1 MLLLTFVNI
10 NESVIRTSNPVKNM
24 KIKFSN
30 LGYIKETELELRPLT
45 VIIGPNDSNKT
56 YLAYCV
62 YGILQQCLL
71 SMDRLDQVNNLN
83 SLMGWSQLVN
93 ASIHQEIERH
103 LFERLIAQSTNNELF
118 LKKPQAN
125 VEAAFIETLTT
136 IFNKNIY
143 RFKRKISLFFQ
154 DHDKKL
160 FANSN
165 FSLLPETFN
174 ALFDNRIPI
183 LGIESK
189 PIEERIVQA
198 LIDRIINTVLPK
210 PFLLPTERNALV
222 LNYKTLNKQRS
233 NRLEHRH
240 LQFHDKI
247 QKPDE
252 SVQIRYPKPVED
264 FLSFLKNSEIN
275 KNGKLT
281 PTTSFQ
287 ILADKIERDILDKN
301 HIFYEST
308 VLEENEVKL
317 KGKEIKVKINDKLT
331 IDLYNASSATKQL
344 TSLLLYLRY
353 RAKENDLLIIDEPE
367 MNLHPKSQAK
377 LLEIFCILVNL
388 GVKVLITTHSPYLV
402 DHLNRLVNAKTD
414 YYQTIQKQ
422 ARTLDSKYL
431 SAFLTLEQVN
441 AYEMKNN
448 QLHLLKY

>member
-1 MLLLTFVNI
+1 
-10 NESVIRTSNPVKNM
+10 M

-30 LGYIKETELELRPLT
+30 LGSIKETELELRPLT
-45 VIIGPNDSNKT
+45 IIIGPNNSNKT

-71 SMDRLDQVNNLN
+71 SIDRLDQINNLN

-93 ASIHQEIERH
+93 ESIHQEIERH
-103 LFERLIAQSTNNELF
+103 SFKRLIGQSTNNELF
-118 LKKPQAN
+118 LKKPKAN

-143 RFKRKISLFFQ
+143 RFKRKISIFFQ

-174 ALFDNRIPI
+174 ALFDNHIPI
-183 LGIESK
+183 LGIEGN
-189 PIEERIVQA
+189 PIEERIAQA
-198 LIDRIINTVLPK
+198 LIDRIINILLPK
-210 PFLLPTERNALV
+210 PFLLPTERNALI
-222 LNYKTLNKQRS
+222 LNYKMLNKQRS
-233 NRLEHRH
+233 NRLEHR
-240 LQFHDKI
+240 LSQFHEKI

-264 FLSFLKNSEIN
+264 FLSFLKNSEVN

-281 PTTSFQ
+281 PTTPFQ

-301 HIFYEST
+301 HIFYETT
-308 VLEENEVKL
+308 VLEEN
-317 KGKEIKVKINDKLT
+317 EIKVKINDKLT

-367 MNLHPKSQAK
+367 MNLHPKYQAK
-377 LLEIFCILVNL
+377 LLEIFAILVNI

-402 DHLNRLVNAKTD
+402 DHLNHLVNAKTD
-414 YYQTIQKQ
+414 SYQGIQKQ
-422 ARTLDSKYL
+422 ASTLDSKYL
-431 SAFLTLEQVN
+431 RAFLTLEQVN

>member
-1 MLLLTFVNI
+1 
-10 NESVIRTSNPVKNM
+10 M
-24 KIKFSN
+24 KIKISN
-30 LGYIKETELELRPLT
+30 LGSIKETELELRPLT
-45 VIIGPNDSNKT
+45 VIIGQNNSNKT

-71 SMDRLDQVNNLN
+71 SMDRLDQINNLN

-93 ASIHQEIERH
+93 ESIHQEIERH

-118 LKKPQAN
+118 LKKPKAN

-136 IFNKNIY
+136 VFNKNIY
-143 RFKRKISLFFQ
+143 RFKRKISIFFQ

-183 LGIESK
+183 LGIEGK
-189 PIEERIVQA
+189 PIEERIAQA

-222 LNYKTLNKQRS
+222 LNYKTLNSQRS
-233 NRLEHRH
+233 NGLEHRH
-240 LQFHDKI
+240 SQFHDKI

-252 SVQIRYPKPVED
+252 SVQIRYPQPVED

-275 KNGKLT
+275 KNGKLI
-281 PTTSFQ
+281 PTTPFQ

-308 VLEENEVKL
+308 VLEENEIKV

-344 TSLLLYLRY
+344 TPLLLYLRY

-422 ARTLDSKYL
+422 ASALDSKYL

>member
-1 MLLLTFVNI
+1 
-10 NESVIRTSNPVKNM
+10 
-24 KIKFSN
+24 
-30 LGYIKETELELRPLT
+30 
-45 VIIGPNDSNKT
+45 
-56 YLAYCV
+56 
-62 YGILQQCLL
+62 
-71 SMDRLDQVNNLN
+71 
-83 SLMGWSQLVN
+83 MGWSQLVN
-93 ASIHQEIERH
+93 ESIHQEIERH
-103 LFERLIAQSTNNELF
+103 SYERLIGQSTNNELF
-118 LKKPQAN
+118 FKKPKAN

-136 IFNKNIY
+136 VFNKNIY
-143 RFKRKISLFFQ
+143 RFKRKISIFFQ

-189 PIEERIVQA
+189 PIEERIAQA
-198 LIDRIINTVLPK
+198 LIDRIINTILPK

-233 NRLEHRH
+233 NGLEHRH
-240 LQFHDKI
+240 SRFYNHEKI

-252 SVQIRYPKPVED
+252 FVQIRYPKPVED
-264 FLSFLKNSEIN
+264 LLSFLKNSEIN

-281 PTTSFQ
+281 PTTPFQ

-301 HIFYEST
+301 HIFYEYT
-308 VLEENEVKL
+308 ILEEN
-317 KGKEIKVKINDKLT
+317 EIKVKINDKLT

-344 TSLLLYLRY
+344 TPLLLYLRY

-388 GVKVLITTHSPYLV
+388 GVKVLITTHSPDLV

-422 ARTLDSKYL
+422 ASALDSKYL

-441 AYEMKNN
+441 AYEMKKN